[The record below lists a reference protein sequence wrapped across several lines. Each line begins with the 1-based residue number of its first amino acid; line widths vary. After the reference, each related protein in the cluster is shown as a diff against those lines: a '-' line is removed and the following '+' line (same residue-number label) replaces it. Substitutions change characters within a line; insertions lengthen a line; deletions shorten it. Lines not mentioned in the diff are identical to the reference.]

1 MTGFIVLTL
10 VFIIVAAAFVVVP
23 LWHAPVAQPAGEGAS
38 GARPAALIAL
48 LLFVFGTVGIYLL
61 IGSRDWNRPA
71 AGGSQIPSLVRH
83 TQNQPDDV
91 DGWIA
96 LGQAYSA
103 SQEFTPAIRA
113 YSRANRL
120 AGNRSAAALS
130 GLGEALTLSG
140 DASQLERA
148 QELFEHA
155 LEIDPHSPKALF
167 YSAINAYREG
177 RLQVAHDRFAAMLA
191 LGPPENVRSVLQREI
206 EAIELQ
212 LHPAVD
218 AATAV
223 RVHVTL
229 APALAARVP
238 ANAALFVFVRSPNG
252 GPPLAVKRGVAQLPQ
267 DVELSSAD
275 AMIAGNGVK
284 PGQEVTVGARI
295 SVSGSP
301 VGASGD
307 LYGELIYRA
316 GKDGVRN
323 IVVDRIQR

>member
-1 MTGFIVLTL
+1 MINFVVLAL
-10 VFIIVAAAFVVVP
+10 VLILVAAAFVVVP
-23 LWHAPVAQPAGEGAS
+23 LWRATR
-38 GARPAALIAL
+38 ARRTGLIVLAV
-48 LLFVFGTVGIYLL
+48 FVFATTGLYLL
-61 IGSRDWNRPA
+61 IGSRDWNRPT
-71 AGGSQIPSLVRH
+71 AGGTQIPVLVRH
-83 TQNQPDDV
+83 TQSRPDDV

-120 AGNRSAAALS
+120 AGNRNAAALS

-140 DASQLERA
+140 DPTQLERA

-167 YSAINAYREG
+167 YSAINAYRDG
-177 RLQVAHDRFAAMLA
+177 HLQVAHDRFAAMLA
-191 LGPPENVRSVLQREI
+191 LDPPQNVRTVLQREI
-206 EAIELQ
+206 DTIEQQ

-229 APALAARVP
+229 APSLAARVP
-238 ANAALFVFVRSPNG
+238 ASAALFVFVRSPGG
-252 GPPLAVKRGVAQLPQ
+252 GPPLAVKRINAPLPQ

-284 PGQEVTVGARI
+284 PGQEVTVAARV
-295 SVSGSP
+295 SVSGNP
-301 VGASGD
+301 VGGSGD
-307 LYGELIYRA
+307 LYGELTYRA
-316 GKDGVRN
+316 GKDGLRN
-323 IVVDRIQR
+323 IVVDRVQP